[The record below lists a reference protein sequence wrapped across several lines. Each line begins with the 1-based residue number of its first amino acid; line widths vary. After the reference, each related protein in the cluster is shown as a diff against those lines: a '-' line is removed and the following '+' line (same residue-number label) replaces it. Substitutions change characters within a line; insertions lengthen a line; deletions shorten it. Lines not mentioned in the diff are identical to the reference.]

1 MKQMKS
7 ISDSEVAIE
16 EMKGTIT
23 KLSEEIAA
31 LEAGIKA
38 LDKAILEATAQ
49 RKEENAEYKD
59 LIMNSTSKHY
69 QACLQCMVT
78 RCMHLKELK
87 TLKHF
92 L

>member
-1 MKQMKS
+1 MITLKGPIIKNPWMKQMKS

-38 LDKAILEATAQ
+38 LALC
-49 RKEENAEYKD
+49 EN
-59 LIMNSTSKHY
+59 H
-69 QACLQCMVT
+69 
-78 RCMHLKELK
+78 HP
-87 TLKHF
+87 
-92 L
+92 